1 MYRGHRRLHQAHV
14 AGQRGQEYDQRGAAR
29 QGGGVG
35 DPSHLQRHARG
46 ADGTDGLHADGG
58 WRGRHPGH
66 PPARTG
72 TRPGST
78 PLARATSSST
88 SERRYGRWTRSGRPR
103 STRPRPKPPR
113 FTSTPASCRSRR
125 WLAKARMRGDGPP
138 YAKIG
143 RSIRYRKHALVRG
156 LKSRARLS
164 MSESEQMAKNP
175 LRLSYPGR
183 NVAQTHFKGRT
194 AKFIARQNVNENS
207 QKVIRRSH

>member
-1 MYRGHRRLHQAHV
+1 MKSIQVVLLTAK
-14 AGQRGQEYDQRGAAR
+14 DAAA
-29 QGGGVG
+29 VLKL
-35 DPSHLQRHARG
+35 SL
-46 ADGTDGLHADGG
+46 
-58 WRGRHPGH
+58 
-66 PPARTG
+66 
-72 TRPGST
+72 S
-78 PLARATSSST
+78 
-88 SERRYGRWTRSGRPR
+88 
-103 STRPRPKPPR
+103 
-113 FTSTPASCRSRR
+113 

-207 QKVIRRSH
+207 QKVIRRSHQGCPREGSATQPYHQRFGVVAWDRWPQCLGQAREGPARGALLRSGWRGQRERS